1 MLADAPSYLDRAR
14 LLAVSSESSSD
25 WLHAIPMSTLGLK
38 LDPMTLK
45 ISCALRLGS
54 TLCHP
59 HKCIC
64 GENVEPNGHHGLSC
78 QNQMGKWSRH
88 NEINDLLK
96 RALVQAKIPAVRE
109 PHGLSR
115 KDGNRPDGLT
125 LTSWKHGKCMI
136 WDATVA
142 NTVCQSYV
150 FKCSKNPGA
159 GAEIREKEKI
169 SHYKDL
175 SNNYCFVPVG
185 VESFGSWGTEGRKL
199 VKAIGR
205 KVMEV
210 TGEKRSTFF
219 LFQRISMAIQ
229 RGNASMITGTVPRSE
244 GLNEIFEFI
253 TNPILPDSQ

>member
-1 MLADAPSYLDRAR
+1 
-14 LLAVSSESSSD
+14 
-25 WLHAIPMSTLGLK
+25 MSTLGLK

-64 GENVEPNGHHGLSC
+64 GENVESNGHHGLSC
-78 QNQMGKWSRH
+78 LNQMGKWSRH

-159 GAEIREKEKI
+159 AAEFREKEKI

-229 RGNASMITGTVPRSE
+229 RGNASMIVGTVPRSE